1 MTSFFYK
8 EHMKTPTAKQSTA
21 RRFVL
26 NRTKDATG
34 TSGTGI
40 VAEGVCFSNGK
51 VALHWLSHLG
61 AVNVYDS
68 MDVTEKLHGHG
79 GNTKIEWIDK

>member
-1 MTSFFYK
+1 MTK
-8 EHMKTPTAKQSTA
+8 NTPTAKQSHA
-21 RRFVL
+21 RLFVL
-26 NRTKDATG
+26 FRKVDNTG
-34 TSGTGI
+34 TSGTGV

-68 MDVTEKLHGHG
+68 MDVCVQLHGHQ
-79 GNTKIEWIDK
+79 GNTDVVWSKP